1 MIETEK
7 YAYGFDL
14 CRNEEEVKARLRSLA
29 KMLHPDAGGDAT
41 LFGNCKAEADRRMKE
56 IRDGGRTRNSGRKS
70 DNRARDA
77 AEETLSGLM
86 ESPLIQGI
94 LADTIRRCVPPR
106 YRGTVAGIAAMLSD
120 SKEGR

>member
-1 MIETEK
+1 MTAK
-7 YAYGFDL
+7 YAGGFDL

-56 IRDGGRTRNSGRKS
+56 IRNGGRTRNSGRKS
-70 DNRARDA
+70 GNRARDA
-77 AEETLSGLM
+77 AEETLAGLM
-86 ESPLIQGI
+86 DSPLIQGI

>member
-1 MIETEK
+1 MTEK

-29 KMLHPDAGGDAT
+29 RMLHPDAGGDDI
-41 LFGNCKAEADRRMKE
+41 LFGNCKAEAERRVME
-56 IRDGGRTRNSGRKS
+56 IRGAGSSRRAGRKS
-70 DNRARDA
+70 DNRERDA

-86 ESPLIQGI
+86 DSPLIQGI

-106 YRGTVAGIAAMLSD
+106 YRGTVAGIAALLSD